1 MRQRGPAREVG
12 GRSRL
17 PHSSASSFNA
27 ENDKAAAAST
37 KQLRIGVPALA
48 LRHASQSNA
57 RLRIG
62 SGLRLARAREQGDQC
77 RIDGELSSVREGQA
91 IAHDLDP
98 SGVADRHINVHVS
111 DANIAR
117 NTRSGLATD
126 TGKGMLERQ
135 RPSRKNTRGWQVR
148 GQSAKGRRS
157 RRSSKTR
164 NCALAMVTSSEVG
177 RTVNT
182 RPGCGPAWES
192 SRARDAGERSVKC
205 VSSARARRRL
215 G

>member
-1 MRQRGPAREVG
+1 MP
-12 GRSRL
+12 
-17 PHSSASSFNA
+17 
-27 ENDKAAAAST
+27 
-37 KQLRIGVPALA
+37 
-48 LRHASQSNA
+48 
-57 RLRIG
+57 
-62 SGLRLARAREQGDQC
+62 
-77 RIDGELSSVREGQA
+77 EGQA

-182 RPGCGPAWES
+182 RPECGPAWES

-205 VSSARARRRL
+205 VSSARSSQARLARHLPGGVFAPPRAHTVWEIGKGNL
-215 G
+215 LRKRMQMRKNTGCTSG